1 MANPKSDLLTTSQ
14 VAKLFSVA
22 PHTIRRWAH
31 DGLLKPARTVGGHLR
46 FERDSVNQLLAAR
59 GFSVPDQVVEKNTK
73 STAPTV
79 RVLVVDD
86 EETVIEQIEKDLHGE
101 NVHIE
106 TARNGYE
113 ANVVIPLFKPQVIFL
128 DLLLPDVEGF
138 RICQEIRANEKT
150 KDIYVI
156 AMTGYSTDDFLS
168 KAIAAGANECL
179 PKPLDPSRIREITR
193 DRARQIEIEKLTA
206 LTTEPSAPR
215 EESSF

>member
-1 MANPKSDLLTTSQ
+1 MAKPKIDLLTTSQ

-22 PHTIRRWAH
+22 PHTIRRWAQ

-46 FERDSVNQLLAAR
+46 FERNSVNQLLAAR
-59 GFSVPDQVVEKNTK
+59 GFSVPDQVEEKIKTT
-73 STAPTV
+73 SGTMV

-86 EETVIEQIEKDLHGE
+86 EESVIEQIQKDLKGE

-113 ANVVIPLFKPQVIFL
+113 ANVVIPLFKPQLIFL

-138 RICQEIRANEKT
+138 RICQEIRADEKT
-150 KDIYVI
+150 KDIYVV
-156 AMTGYSTDDFLS
+156 AMTGYSTEDFLS
-168 KAIAAGANECL
+168 KAVAAGANECL
-179 PKPLDPSRIREITR
+179 PKPLDPKRIKEVTR
-193 DRARQIEIEKLTA
+193 DRARQIEIEAITRISTK
-206 LTTEPSAPR
+206 PSAPR